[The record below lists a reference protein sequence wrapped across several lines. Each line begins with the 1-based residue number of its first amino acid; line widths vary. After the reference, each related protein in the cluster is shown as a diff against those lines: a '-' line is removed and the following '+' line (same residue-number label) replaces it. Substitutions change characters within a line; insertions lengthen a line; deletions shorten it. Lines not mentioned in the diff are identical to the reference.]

1 MPKTP
6 NKLIEQ
12 GKYSKTQ
19 DLSIDPRFL
28 RQHDDPFEYMDLLE
42 TDRAIL
48 EALRRNHN
56 ASRSDLVK
64 ICSLPRTT
72 IYDTLVRLE
81 LLKLV
86 EHFSEKRS
94 IRGRPKTLYRLR

>member
-6 NKLIEQ
+6 NKIIEK

-28 RQHDDPFEYMDLLE
+28 QQHDDPFEYMDLLE
-42 TDRAIL
+42 TDRAML
-48 EALRRNHN
+48 EALRRTHN

-72 IYDTLVRLE
+72 IYDTLIRLE
-81 LLKLV
+81 LLELV

>member
-1 MPKTP
+1 MTKTP
-6 NKLIEQ
+6 NKIIEK
-12 GKYSKTQ
+12 GKYSKIQ
-19 DLSIDPRFL
+19 DLRIDHQFL
-28 RQHDDPFEYMDLLE
+28 RQSHDPFEFMDLLE

-56 ASRSDLVK
+56 ASRNDLVK
-64 ICSLPRTT
+64 ICTLPRTT

-81 LLKLV
+81 LLELV